1 VEVQVLEV
9 QELEDLV
16 MVDQLEVEMAMEQVL
31 EVLVLVEQEAV
42 LVEQVVVQVD

>member
-1 VEVQVLEV
+1 VLEV

-31 EVLVLVEQEAV
+31 EELVLVEQEAV